1 MGVSILCAKLLKE
14 MLVPMSLLLFFVC
27 FEASAIEIVVG
38 KKPGVSI
45 SKAARRRLEEVG
57 G

>member
-38 KKPGVSI
+38 KKPGSI
-45 SKAARRRLEEVG
+45 NFKDCKETT
-57 G
+57 